1 MQSTQRKCTNFQSS
15 RPRRHTNSSFLLSM
29 AQPSARPTS
38 AVPTSTSR
46 PLMYSGSGTIPVV
59 RGYSRAGMQRPRSV
73 YGMNNPLSQAQD
85 DGTPLVVLDGAVLSL
100 NRQKVESIPAF
111 QGKRFNGQAIV
122 TYIRAADF
130 SVNQIQYDS
139 SPQHLT

>member
-1 MQSTQRKCTNFQSS
+1 
-15 RPRRHTNSSFLLSM
+15 
-29 AQPSARPTS
+29 
-38 AVPTSTSR
+38 
-46 PLMYSGSGTIPVV
+46 
-59 RGYSRAGMQRPRSV
+59 
-73 YGMNNPLSQAQD
+73 MNNPLSQAQD